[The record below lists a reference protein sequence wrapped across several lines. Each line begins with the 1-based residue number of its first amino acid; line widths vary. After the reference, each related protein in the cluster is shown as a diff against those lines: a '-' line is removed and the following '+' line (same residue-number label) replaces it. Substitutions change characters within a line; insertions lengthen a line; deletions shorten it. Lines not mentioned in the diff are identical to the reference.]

1 MLRKLLKLIGFV
13 VLVAFLVITLAFS
26 ANESRNI
33 PCRSIE
39 IEISENELIKISK
52 DEIARLV
59 NSADDKLIGKN
70 LEQINADFI
79 ENEVEKHQA
88 IYKAEVYKVIAK
100 DTVNYRGILGVRVKH
115 REPAVRIM
123 SAGGR
128 YYLDKNGEKIPVS
141 SNYTANVLVATGYFS
156 EKFAKEQLLPFV
168 LFLENNPFWEAQI
181 EQVHVEQDGD
191 IMLTPLIGD
200 HLIELGTLENYQAKL
215 RNMKAFYQQVM
226 ARNKWNEYKMVSLKY
241 DNQVIAKKR

>member
-1 MLRKLLKLIGFV
+1 MLRKLLKLIGIV
-13 VLVAFLVITLAFS
+13 MLVAFLVVTLSFS
-26 ANESRNI
+26 ASESRNI

-52 DEIARLV
+52 EEITRLV
-59 NSADDKLIGKN
+59 NSADEQLIGKN

-79 ENEVEKHQA
+79 EKEVEKHQA
-88 IYKAEVYKVIAK
+88 IYNAEVYKVIAK

-123 SAGGR
+123 SAEGS

-141 SNYTANVLVATGYFS
+141 ANYTANVLVATGYFS
-156 EKFAKEQLLPFV
+156 EKFAKEELLPFV
-168 LFLENNPFWEAQI
+168 LFLENNPFWKAQI

-200 HLIELGTLENYQAKL
+200 HLIELGKLNDYPAKL
-215 RNMKAFYQQVM
+215 RNMKAFYRQVM

-241 DNQVIAKKR
+241 NDQVIAKKR

>member
-1 MLRKLLKLIGFV
+1 MLRKLLKLTGFIL
-13 VLVAFLVITLAFS
+13 LVAFLVITLAFS
-26 ANESRNI
+26 ASESRNI

-39 IEISENELIKISK
+39 IEISEDELIKISK
-52 DEIARLV
+52 EEITRLV
-59 NSADDKLIGKN
+59 NSADEHLIGKD

-79 ENEVEKHQA
+79 EAEVEKHQA
-88 IYKAEVYKVIAK
+88 IFNAEIYKVIVK

-123 SAGGR
+123 SAEGR
-128 YYLDKNGEKIPVS
+128 YYLDENGEKIPVS
-141 SNYTANVLVATGYFS
+141 ANYTANVLVATGYFS
-156 EKFAKEQLLPFV
+156 EKFAKDELLPFV
-168 LFLENNPFWEAQI
+168 LFLDNNPFWKAQI

-191 IMLTPLIGD
+191 IILTPLIGD
-200 HLIELGTLENYQAKL
+200 HLIELGTLENFPQKL
-215 RNMKAFYQQVM
+215 QNMKAFYQQVM